1 MADIHFRALRTFDVP
16 ELRSTYVQGMFYT
29 ARPEY
34 ELLQSFL
41 PKWIED
47 GWVEE
52 VKPDFQISGSGLI
65 IDP

>member
-1 MADIHFRALRTFDVP
+1 MGGIRFLSFLTFEVP

-29 ARPEY
+29 AKPEY
-34 ELLQSFL
+34 ELLRSFL

-52 VKPDFQISGSGLI
+52 VEPDFRISGSGLV